1 MTNDERDE
9 LLLEIRGMLK
19 GLEKDIGRH
28 EKTLYGNGQPGL
40 CQQVQELKDY
50 QKNENGFWR
59 RFGAVAA
66 WLVTT
71 VIAIYS
77 AVKHH

>member
-1 MTNDERDE
+1 MSNDERDK
-9 LLLEIRGMLK
+9 LLLEIHGMVTSMK
-19 GLEKDIGRH
+19 GDIGRH

-40 CQQVQELKDY
+40 CSQVQELKDY
-50 QKNENGFWR
+50 HANENGFWR
-59 RFGAVAA
+59 RFGGVAA

>member
-40 CQQVQELKDY
+40 CSQVQELKDY
-50 QKNENGFWR
+50 HSNENSLLRRYGGF
-59 RFGAVAA
+59 FA
-66 WLVTT
+66 WLITT
-71 VIAIYS
+71 IVAVYS
-77 AVKHH
+77 AIKHH

>member
-40 CQQVQELKDY
+40 CSQVQELKDY
-50 QKNENGFWR
+50 HANENGF
-59 RFGAVAA
+59 FKKYGGVFA

-71 VIAIYS
+71 IVAVYS